1 MLLRKSNVPPCRW
14 FETFIMLLIVLH
26 GTVLLV
32 VGWGSNPFPEPPNQW
47 TPTWDQIVLLV
58 IFSCYTLTTL
68 CRIIVYGLFVNSTP
82 NSKTAFLRHSWNRVD
97 IVSIVSY
104 WIDLALLLTQQ
115 EIIGED
121 RRILVFKMLSA
132 LILLRLLN
140 LTDGSRVILN
150 SLKKAA
156 PLLVNVLFF
165 VLFFFVIFA

>member
-1 MLLRKSNVPPCRW
+1 M
-14 FETFIMLLIVLH
+14 
-26 GTVLLV
+26 
-32 VGWGSNPFPEPPNQW
+32 
-47 TPTWDQIVLLV
+47 
-58 IFSCYTLTTL
+58 
-68 CRIIVYGLFVNSTP
+68 NSTP
-82 NSKTAFLRHSWNRVD
+82 NSKTAFLRHSWSRVD
-97 IVSIVSY
+97 FISVVAY
-104 WIDLALLLTQQ
+104 WVDLILLLTQQ
-115 EIIGED
+115 EILEEEG